1 MVFFMK
7 YNFTLEN
14 LNCAHCAGKIEQKL
28 AETDGYENVNFNF
41 ANKKLVFESAEDVT
55 AQDIQ
60 AVCDSIEDGVEV
72 IDNTNRKNLKQYT
85 FTLENLN
92 CAHCAGKIEQKLAET
107 DGYENVNFNFAN
119 KKLVFE
125 SAEDVTAQDIQAVC
139 DSIEDGV
146 EVIDNNVKENTVTVE
161 KVNSAKK
168 DKKVEIKNELI
179 SIITAAVLG
188 VAAFGLELT
197 VFPDAE
203 FGTVGWFVLLG
214 LSLVATVLSGWRTF
228 IKGVKSVFKL
238 QIDETTLL
246 TIAVIAAFALGEFVE
261 AAMVT
266 ILFAVGEIVEEKAV
280 SASRSDIAKLAQIRP
295 DNATVLINGKEV
307 VKAAEDVKIGST
319 IVVKPHERVPLDGVI
334 TKGNTTLDTSALTGE
349 SVPVDA
355 EAGSEVM
362 SGMINGN
369 SLIEIKT
376 TKEFGDS
383 TAARIIKLVEDAA
396 ATKGQSEKLISRFA
410 AVYTPIIIL
419 ISIVVAIVPP
429 LVGLGSFS
437 TWIYRALVCLVA
449 SCPCAIVISVPLS
462 YYSGLGASS
471 KISVLIKGG
480 KYIEALAKADAF
492 VFDKTGTLTTGEL
505 SVNKVFAYG
514 NHTSSEIIAL
524 AAACERYS
532 SHPIAMAIKNKAEKE
547 NLPEL
552 SDYSEKAG
560 QGVTAVYNG
569 KALVCGGT
577 KVLSDKQKVNAE
589 KTASVYVIYDG
600 ELIGAISVSD
610 TLRPEAKSVIAELR
624 KLGVKDSVMLTG
636 DKKENAM
643 DIANE
648 LKLDSYSAELMPSD
662 KLEKLIDIKKNHKSV
677 CFIGDGIN
685 DAPVLTASD
694 CGFAM
699 GFGSEAA
706 IEAADAVLA
715 AGNLKQLPLSV
726 RIAKK
731 VVATVKTNITFA
743 LGVKTIVIILA
754 ILGIAPMWLSV
765 IADTGVSVLCVLYA
779 ARLLHTFDKK

>member
-1 MVFFMK
+1 MK
-7 YNFTLEN
+7 YN
-14 LNCAHCAGKIEQKL
+14 
-28 AETDGYENVNFNF
+28 
-41 ANKKLVFESAEDVT
+41 
-55 AQDIQ
+55 
-60 AVCDSIEDGVEV
+60 
-72 IDNTNRKNLKQYT
+72 

-146 EVIDNNVKENTVTVE
+146 EVIDNNVKENTVTAE

-203 FGTVGWFVLLG
+203 FGTVGWLVLLG

-238 QIDETTLL
+238 EIDETTLL

-577 KVLSDKQKVNAE
+577 KGLSDKEKVNAE

-662 KLEKLIDIKKNHKSV
+662 KLEKLIDIKKTHKSV

-779 ARLLHTFDKK
+779 ARLLHTVDKK

>member
-1 MVFFMK
+1 M
-7 YNFTLEN
+7 
-14 LNCAHCAGKIEQKL
+14 
-28 AETDGYENVNFNF
+28 
-41 ANKKLVFESAEDVT
+41 
-55 AQDIQ
+55 
-60 AVCDSIEDGVEV
+60 
-72 IDNTNRKNLKQYT
+72 
-85 FTLENLN
+85 
-92 CAHCAGKIEQKLAET
+92 
-107 DGYENVNFNFAN
+107 
-119 KKLVFE
+119 FE

-146 EVIDNNVKENTVTVE
+146 EVIDNNVKENTVTAE

-662 KLEKLIDIKKNHKSV
+662 KLEKLIDIKKTHKSV

>member
-1 MVFFMK
+1 M
-7 YNFTLEN
+7 
-14 LNCAHCAGKIEQKL
+14 
-28 AETDGYENVNFNF
+28 
-41 ANKKLVFESAEDVT
+41 
-55 AQDIQ
+55 
-60 AVCDSIEDGVEV
+60 
-72 IDNTNRKNLKQYT
+72 
-85 FTLENLN
+85 
-92 CAHCAGKIEQKLAET
+92 
-107 DGYENVNFNFAN
+107 
-119 KKLVFE
+119 FE

-146 EVIDNNVKENTVTVE
+146 EVIDNNVKENTVTAE

-197 VFPDAE
+197 VFSDAE

-238 QIDETTLL
+238 EIDETTLL

-662 KLEKLIDIKKNHKSV
+662 KLEKLIDIKKTHKSV

-726 RIAKK
+726 GIAKK

-779 ARLLHTFDKK
+779 ARLLHTVDKK

>member
-1 MVFFMK
+1 MK
-7 YNFTLEN
+7 YTFTLEN
-14 LNCAHCAGKIEQKL
+14 LNCAHCAGKIEKKL

-41 ANKKLVFESAEDVT
+41 ANKMLVLESENTVT
-55 AQDIQ
+55 AQ
-60 AVCDSIEDGVEV
+60 E
-72 IDNTNRKNLKQYT
+72 
-85 FTLENLN
+85 
-92 CAHCAGKIEQKLAET
+92 
-107 DGYENVNFNFAN
+107 
-119 KKLVFE
+119 
-125 SAEDVTAQDIQAVC
+125 IQAVC

-146 EVIDNNVKENTVTVE
+146 EVIDNNVKDNNVKENTTAPE
-161 KVNSAKK
+161 IGKSAKK
-168 DKKVEIKNELI
+168 DKKAEMKNELI
-179 SIITAAVLG
+179 SIIIAAVLG
-188 VAAFGLELT
+188 VVAFGLELT
-197 VFPDAE
+197 IFGDAE
-203 FGTVGWFVLLG
+203 FGSVGSFVLLG
-214 LSLVATVLSGWRTF
+214 LSLVATILSGWRTF
-228 IKGVKSVFKL
+228 IKGVKSVLKL

-307 VKAAEDVKIGST
+307 VKAAEDVAIGST

-334 TKGNTTLDTSALTGE
+334 SMGSTTLDASALTGE

-355 EAGSEVM
+355 EVGSEVM

-396 ATKGQSEKLISRFA
+396 ATKGQSEKFISRFA
-410 AVYTPIIIL
+410 AVYTPIIII
-419 ISIVVAIVPP
+419 ISIIVAIVPP

-505 SVNKVFAYG
+505 SVNKIFAYG
-514 NHTSSEIIAL
+514 NHNSYEIISL

-532 SHPIAMAIKNKAEKE
+532 SHPIAMAIKAKAGSE

-569 KALVCGGT
+569 KSLVCGGT
-577 KVLSDKQKVNAE
+577 KILTDKQKANAE

-624 KLGVKDSVMLTG
+624 ELGVKDSVMLTG

-648 LKLDSYSAELMPSD
+648 LMLDSYSAELMPSD
-662 KLEKLIDIKKNHKSV
+662 KLEKLVDIKKTHKSV

-715 AGNLKQLPLSV
+715 AGNLKQLPTSI

-779 ARLLHTFDKK
+779 ARLLHIVDKK